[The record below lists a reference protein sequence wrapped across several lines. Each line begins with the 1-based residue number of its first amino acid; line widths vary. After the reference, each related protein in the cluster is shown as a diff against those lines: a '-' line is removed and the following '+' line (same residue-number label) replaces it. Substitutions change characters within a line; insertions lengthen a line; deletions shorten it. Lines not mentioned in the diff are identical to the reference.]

1 MSALWMGMAAMSLAM
16 AGQEPLFRL
25 VGLYDATGVLAVSKR
40 DEQRFLWKPST
51 QMSQVWTQQVSGW
64 AWCV

>member
-1 MSALWMGMAAMSLAM
+1 MSAMWMAAMGLAM

-40 DEQRFLWKPST
+40 DEQRFCGNHLHR
-51 QMSQVWTQQVSGW
+51 
-64 AWCV
+64 